1 METDE
6 QAELSSANEAAD
18 DESAVWKWNGRDLNE
33 NLQIVSDVIIREAK
47 PGGEKYVRFAGRRV
61 TVACDSVL
69 VKLL

>member
-47 PGGEKYVRFAGRRV
+47 PGGKRHV
-61 TVACDSVL
+61 
-69 VKLL
+69 